1 MSHLAACGRSGSEI
15 DKLDHQPGAKPSAA
29 VRRLRS
35 IQLLD
40 LSGIVGFAELTDSNS
55 VHASVIL
62 FLLDICG
69 VWRCWFGAF
78 SALRSALHVT
88 YWERACYEN
97 RS

>member
-15 DKLDHQPGAKPSAA
+15 DNLGHQARAKPSAA

-35 IQLLD
+35 IQLID
-40 LSGIVGFAELTDSNS
+40 LSGVVGFAESTECNS
-55 VHASVIL
+55 VHASVIFVPL
-62 FLLDICG
+62 RHLWSMEML
-69 VWRCWFGAF
+69 VWCF